1 MIIYKEAI
9 HDSTEFVKNLLYN
22 TNYSKGEILMEH
34 LLKKE
39 FIQNSIAAKHEAAF
53 LVPALLIGLVPDPWT
68 ICFVF
73 PYLTYAFMKNAR
85 GWIYAMAGILIA
97 GTAVN
102 VVNAYMF
109 AVLFSAFCLCIQI
122 IKFMERNIYQ
132 ALTGLCT
139 MLCIPYLLALP
150 VTLQEGVIILGFT
163 ALYTYLVQTGYHW
176 TKKTCS
182 ISKAV
187 YPLLLYALF
196 LLIMP
201 WIPEGY
207 QFGTGM
213 VILTLAALS
222 SNREEVCLIL
232 LFQFLMTPFPIGSPW
247 LVLLACLSIYQGRK
261 LFQLIFITIAAMFLA
276 TNSSAISVFIIMMIL
291 TLLYKERLLPFLAED
306 REPISISQNLALRD
320 MNLKL
325 HNFSAIFDA
334 LSNFYMETS
343 DIQGEMLQNMSQALS
358 YTAAE
363 MRVNTDYDDRR
374 LKILDALEGYQYEV
388 EDLLFEEMENG
399 NIHIE
404 VTIRNI
410 KRDEIKTTLIPLLEV
425 LVKSRLVIAD
435 DQTRKFHKACHH
447 IVLDSAVPYYI
458 DAYADSLKNI
468 SDKSGDCF
476 SIYRYRQNVVCMI
489 SDGMGHG
496 SKAAQASHLI
506 TDIFQR
512 MMSSGI
518 AQDRAICCINRL
530 LQSDTYATLDVI
542 TFDRMRGAAY
552 ISKAAACPTYLIR
565 AGELHEISSSALPV
579 GIIASSEPDYFIVEL
594 QEEDVFLMASD
605 GVYMDEIMSW
615 MKNREKGSAKE
626 QINCFMDI
634 LKKQIREDDSTILLA
649 QVTKSKN

>member
-1 MIIYKEAI
+1 
-9 HDSTEFVKNLLYN
+9 
-22 TNYSKGEILMEH
+22 MEH

-39 FIQNSIAAKHEAAF
+39 TIPGSITAKHEAAF
-53 LVPALLIGLVPDPWT
+53 LIPAMLIGLLPNPWT

-85 GWIYAMAGILIA
+85 GWMYAMAGVLIA
-97 GTAVN
+97 GAVVN

-109 AVLFSAFCLCIQI
+109 AVLFSAFCLCMQI
-122 IKFMERNIYQ
+122 IKFMERNIYE

-139 MLCIPYLLALP
+139 ILCIPYLLALR
-150 VTLQEGVIILGFT
+150 VTLQEGAVILGFT
-163 ALYTYLVQTGYHW
+163 AIYTYFVQTGYHW
-176 TKKTCS
+176 TKKPYT

-187 YPLLLYALF
+187 YPLLLYAVF
-196 LLIMP
+196 ILLMP
-201 WIPEGY
+201 WIPDSY
-207 QFGTGM
+207 QFGTGI

-222 SNREEVCLIL
+222 SGREEVCLIL
-232 LFQFLMTPFPIGSPW
+232 LFQFLMTPFPIGASW
-247 LVLLACLSIYQGRK
+247 LVLLACLNIYQGKK
-261 LFQLIFITIAAMFLA
+261 LFQMIFIAVGCLFLGVDVSTISIL
-276 TNSSAISVFIIMMIL
+276 VIMAIL
-291 TLLYKERLLPFLAED
+291 TLLYTERLVPFRSVD
-306 REPISISQNLALRD
+306 REPVSISQNLALRD

-334 LSNFYMETS
+334 LSDFYMETS

-410 KRDEIKTTLIPLLEV
+410 KRSEIKTTLIPLLEV

-435 DQTRKFHKACHH
+435 DQSRKFHKACHH

-476 SIYRYRQNVVCMI
+476 SIYRYRQNVICMI

-496 SKAAQASHLI
+496 TKASQASHLI

-518 AQDRAICCINRL
+518 SQDRAICCINRL

-565 AGELHEISSSALPV
+565 EGELHEISSSALPV
-579 GIIASSEPDYFIVEL
+579 GIIASSEPDYFVVDL
-594 QEEDVFLMASD
+594 QENDVFLMASD
-605 GVYMDEIMSW
+605 GVYMDEIMNW
-615 MKNREKGSAKE
+615 MKNRQEGSAKE
-626 QINCFMDI
+626 QIDCFMEI
-634 LKKQIREDDSTILLA
+634 LKKQSREDDSTVLLA
-649 QVTKSKN
+649 HVGKSKN